1 MEGIARVRGLS
12 EKAKGP
18 PRYKAGIAM
27 MRWWLK
33 HEKGNAASPAPALVA
48 EGYFLPESSESLLAA
63 DHRKRLLERI
73 CQYTAVSQ
81 PQFDQLY
88 LDPIHRYAKYVQQLP
103 ASESHHHAYPGGMLD
118 HGLELMACSL
128 KLRQSYLLPSGAAPE
143 DQAAQTDAWSAAIAY
158 GALLHDIG
166 KIAVDLQVEY
176 QNGELWH
183 PWHGPLNK
191 PYRFR
196 YLAGRDY
203 QLHAA
208 AAGLLYTQILT
219 PRLLDWLSGYPTL
232 WGNLLSLLANHY
244 EYAATLGELV
254 LQADRVSTAQ
264 NIGANPTKALQAPTR
279 SLQHHLLTGLR
290 HLVKNEFKL
299 NQPGAA
305 GWLTE
310 NHLWLVSKT
319 ATDKLRA
326 YLLAQAVNGIPSSNI
341 AMFDELQSHGLV
353 DTTPE
358 GKAVWSATVSD
369 EGWQHRLT
377 FLRLQPSLIWA
388 DESRPRCFEGT
399 VELVADNTVPS
410 GEAIESALDRPQA
423 TSAKE
428 TPEPLPP
435 NHDFDYLDDLMDML
449 QETVEHE
456 NESSAQGLKSST
468 ASPREAPGLAFVD
481 WLREGIQSHR
491 LLVNDCKAKIH
502 TVDGTF
508 YLVTPGI
515 FQLYASEH
523 PELSAGDDK
532 TDAWRRT
539 QRHFEH
545 LGVHLKRPNGQNIW
559 TCTVQGPRRR
569 ASLNGYMLQNAE
581 TLLSPVPT
589 DNPFLNL
596 TY

>member
-1 MEGIARVRGLS
+1 
-12 EKAKGP
+12 
-18 PRYKAGIAM
+18 

-33 HEKGNAASPAPALVA
+33 HKKGNAASPAPALVA

-73 CQYTAVSQ
+73 WQYTALSQ

-176 QNGELWH
+176 QDGDLWH

-196 YLAGRDY
+196 YVTGRDY

-264 NIGANPTKALQAPTR
+264 NIGANPTKA
-279 SLQHHLLTGLR
+279 
-290 HLVKNEFKL
+290 
-299 NQPGAA
+299 
-305 GWLTE
+305 
-310 NHLWLVSKT
+310 
-319 ATDKLRA
+319 
-326 YLLAQAVNGIPSSNI
+326 
-341 AMFDELQSHGLV
+341 
-353 DTTPE
+353 
-358 GKAVWSATVSD
+358 VWSATVSD
-369 EGWQHRLT
+369 QGWQHRFTL
-377 FLRLQPSLIWA
+377 LRLQPSLIWA

-456 NESSAQGLKSST
+456 DESSAQGLKSST

-481 WLREGIQSHR
+481 WLSEGIQSHR

-515 FQLYASEH
+515 FQLYVSEH

-545 LGVHLKRPNGQNIW
+545 LGVHHKRPNGQNIW